1 MEDRIGMHNHRVG
14 AKNSLSDFFS
24 ECLENNIKTVAITDH
39 KTLKTY
45 IEEFPKL
52 TAEDR
57 DKFRRIKIIIGL
69 EMTGMYEYTNIAGQK
84 HKIAMDILGYNL
96 DLSKHDLLDKLV
108 SQNYVFTDSP
118 EFQRKELERLI
129 AVAKTLGFEADYDN
143 MHISK
148 EEKLAARILSY
159 GLIDPKYKDY
169 NLSKGMLPELII
181 NPRVFFNRYCK
192 NPDSPFYLEQSGFNP
207 QIATAIDI
215 IHKCGGNVVFPHTA
229 AYHPKA
235 GNEMEVKYA
244 WEDSEKFTK
253 DFVSE
258 YGKELK
264 GIEVIHPS
272 YLGNVQFEQFLRET
286 VKENG
291 LYVTGG
297 TDYHQPGEKIAQDT
311 NGMWITKDRLPGLDE
326 WIKTYTIDDI
336 EKMVQK
342 ISKEER

>member
-181 NPRVFFNRYCK
+181 NPRVFFNENFNVKLTTTINYDK
-192 NPDSPFYLEQSGFNP
+192 ENMEFSNADYQYQYLEL
-207 QIATAIDI
+207 
-215 IHKCGGNVVFPHTA
+215 K
-229 AYHPKA
+229 
-235 GNEMEVKYA
+235 EVKTNNSAERSIIYKHYYP
-244 WEDSEKFTK
+244 ENETYYNMEKNNIVKIDNLKEMQEILKNIGCRILSKQVVKEMMTEVLDKYYMSLKEYDDTVYSIEIKTIDNHYITK
-253 DFVSE
+253 VDYE
-258 YGKELK
+258 ELS
-264 GIEVIHPS
+264 S
-272 YLGNVQFEQFLRET
+272 YLKKYNINHVENVF
-286 VKENG
+286 
-291 LYVTGG
+291 
-297 TDYHQPGEKIAQDT
+297 
-311 NGMWITKDRLPGLDE
+311 
-326 WIKTYTIDDI
+326 
-336 EKMVQK
+336 
-342 ISKEER
+342 